1 MPSVLEPETDTM
13 KAQPIKKD
21 TLKHLEIAKSYLG
34 TCEPNGNNRGPE
46 INKFL
51 AFDGLDPGYQ
61 WCAAFTSWCNH
72 KAGVE
77 EPDLKDARS
86 RMWITDNSFKLSRAQ
101 REGRP
106 IRGMI
111 GVHRHTRFT
120 GHVSYIIGRRDGG
133 RKLRT
138 IAGNEGNCVAYR
150 TYTARGRGFDA
161 PKILTPV
168 SYD

>member
-1 MPSVLEPETDTM
+1 MEAEPTT
-13 KAQPIKKD
+13 KD

-34 TCEPNGNNRGPE
+34 TCEPNGNNRGPK

-51 AFDGLDPGYQ
+51 AFVGLDPGHQ
-61 WCAAFTSWCNH
+61 WCAAFTSYCNH

-77 EPDLKDARS
+77 EPGLRDARS
-86 RMWITDNSFKLSRAQ
+86 RMWITENSFKLSRAQ
-101 REGRP
+101 RKDQP
-106 IRGMI
+106 IKGMI
-111 GVHRHTRFT
+111 GVHRYTRFT
-120 GHVSYIIGRRDGG
+120 GHVSYIVGRQANGE
-133 RKLRT
+133 KLKT
-138 IAGNEGNCVAYR
+138 IAGNEGDCVAYR